1 MLNCVFAKNFN
12 EVKQLAGRY
21 YDGTSAY
28 KIEQY
33 EIYTQQVHQKQEA
46 QKKNRSRQSI
56 LSRKKLVAVVSGV
69 FVVAVLFLYL
79 NVVLM
84 QTSAQF
90 AAVTRE
96 LDDMKMRN
104 AELAFDVASGVDLA
118 VVEAK
123 AKNEYGMQRPE
134 SHQNV
139 YVDVKQS
146 DYAEAFT
153 ASESRPGIVDSMIDS
168 LKAFLA
174 YIG

>member
-1 MLNCVFAKNFN
+1 MT
-12 EVKQLAGRY
+12 GRY

-33 EIYTQQVHQKQEA
+33 EIYTQHAQQKQEA
-46 QKKNRSRQSI
+46 QKKKRSAKSAV
-56 LSRKKLVAVVSGV
+56 SRKKLVAVASGV

-104 AELAFDVASGVDLA
+104 AQLAFDVASGVDLA

-139 YVDVKQS
+139 YVDVRQS

-153 ASESRPGIVDSMIDS
+153 ASESRLGIVDSMINN

-174 YIG
+174 YVG

>member
-1 MLNCVFAKNFN
+1 MT
-12 EVKQLAGRY
+12 GRY

-33 EIYTQQVHQKQEA
+33 EIYTQQAEHKQEA
-46 QKKNRSRQSI
+46 KRKKRSAQSVI
-56 LSRKKLVAVVSGV
+56 VRKKLVAAVCGV

-153 ASESRPGIVDSMIDS
+153 ATQTRPGIVDSMINS

-174 YIG
+174 YVG

>member
-1 MLNCVFAKNFN
+1 MQA
-12 EVKQLAGRY
+12 Q
-21 YDGTSAY
+21 
-28 KIEQY
+28 
-33 EIYTQQVHQKQEA
+33 QKQEA
-46 QKKNRSRQSI
+46 QKKKRSLQSVI
-56 LSRKKLVAVVSGV
+56 SRKKLVAIAGSV

-90 AAVTRE
+90 AGVTRE
-96 LDDMKMRN
+96 LEDMKMRN
-104 AELAFDVASGVDLA
+104 AQLAFDVASGVDLA

-139 YVDVKQS
+139 YVDVRQS

-153 ASESRPGIVDSMIDS
+153 ASESRPGVVDSMIDN

-174 YIG
+174 YVG

>member
-1 MLNCVFAKNFN
+1 MT
-12 EVKQLAGRY
+12 GRY

-33 EIYTQQVHQKQEA
+33 EIYTQQAEHKQEA
-46 QKKNRSRQSI
+46 KKKKRSAQSVI
-56 LSRKKLVAVVSGV
+56 VRKKLVAAACGV

-153 ASESRPGIVDSMIDS
+153 ATQTRPGIVDSMINS

-174 YIG
+174 YVG

>member
-1 MLNCVFAKNFN
+1 MRK
-12 EVKQLAGRY
+12 
-21 YDGTSAY
+21 
-28 KIEQY
+28 
-33 EIYTQQVHQKQEA
+33 A
-46 QKKNRSRQSI
+46 Q
-56 LSRKKLVAVVSGV
+56 
-69 FVVAVLFLYL
+69 
-79 NVVLM
+79 
-84 QTSAQF
+84 
-90 AAVTRE
+90 
-96 LDDMKMRN
+96 
-104 AELAFDVASGVDLA
+104 LAFDVASGGDLA

>member
-1 MLNCVFAKNFN
+1 MT
-12 EVKQLAGRY
+12 GRY

-33 EIYTQQVHQKQEA
+33 EIYTQQAEHKQEA
-46 QKKNRSRQSI
+46 KKKKRSAQSVI
-56 LSRKKLVAVVSGV
+56 VRKKLVAAACGV

-146 DYAEAFT
+146 DYAEAFAAT
-153 ASESRPGIVDSMIDS
+153 QTRPGIVDSMINS

-174 YIG
+174 YVG

>member
-1 MLNCVFAKNFN
+1 MT
-12 EVKQLAGRY
+12 GRY

-33 EIYTQQVHQKQEA
+33 EIYTQQAEHKQEA
-46 QKKNRSRQSI
+46 KKKKRSAQSVI
-56 LSRKKLVAVVSGV
+56 VRKKLVAAVCGV

-153 ASESRPGIVDSMIDS
+153 ATQTRPGIVDSMINS

-174 YIG
+174 YVG